1 MGAGVV
7 SFIVPTSNGG
17 IVRRGLLLSLS
28 VLVGCSGQKARPD
41 AESWPAPP
49 VISGAA
55 LDTGTILV
63 GPAPASDGEGEAA
76 VLFRCEQGKLGA
88 YLVPGTAGDEGL
100 VAEQMVPISLDSAPS
115 C

>member
-1 MGAGVV
+1 M
-7 SFIVPTSNGG
+7 
-17 IVRRGLLLSLS
+17 RRGLLLSFS
-28 VLVGCSGQKARPD
+28 VLLGCSGQKARPD

-55 LDTGTILV
+55 LDTDTILV
-63 GPAPASDGEGEAA
+63 DPATASDGEGEPA
-76 VLFRCEQGKLGA
+76 VLFRCEEGRLGA

-100 VAEQMVPISLDSAPS
+100 AAEQMVPISLDSAPS